1 MGDLESSD
9 VTRLLSDWR
18 NGDEEAGRRMLVVMY
33 SELRRLAAM
42 HLRRELNASTLQPTA
57 LLNELCANLLSRQ
70 PLNCENR
77 VHFLHAASQ
86 QMRRVIVDQA
96 RRRRVQKRG
105 GAQPRVSLDEARD
118 HPIELDQRIVD
129 VNEALQR
136 LQELDPRPAAVVEM
150 RFFGGL
156 TEAEIGDVLNISIA
170 TVKRDWA
177 FARSWLLAQ
186 LEP

>member
-70 PLNCENR
+70 PLSCENR
-77 VHFLHAASQ
+77 LHFLHAASQ

-136 LQELDPRPAAVVEM
+136 LQELDSRPAAVVEM

-156 TEAEIGDVLNISIA
+156 TEAEIGDVLNISVA